1 MNRADTKVPA
11 GFGVAAV
18 RAVSSGADDVCICIV
33 EMLLLDLIGKGGT
46 PHAIYRAARGIKVY
60 IGLKFFFARWFLT
73 AAHNILVIFVNN
85 M

>member
-1 MNRADTKVPA
+1 MRLRPRATSSA
-11 GFGVAAV
+11 SLA
-18 RAVSSGADDVCICIV
+18 AVSSGADDVCICIV

>member
-1 MNRADTKVPA
+1 
-11 GFGVAAV
+11 
-18 RAVSSGADDVCICIV
+18 
-33 EMLLLDLIGKGGT
+33 MLLLDLIGKGGT